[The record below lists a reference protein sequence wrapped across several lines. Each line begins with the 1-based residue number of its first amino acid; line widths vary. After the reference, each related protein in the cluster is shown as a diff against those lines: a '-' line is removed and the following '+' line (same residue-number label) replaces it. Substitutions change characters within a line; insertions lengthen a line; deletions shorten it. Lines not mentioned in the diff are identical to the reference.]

1 MLYIVG
7 LLFICFY
14 QATLLPSKWQHLDGE
29 IGAGLTPV
37 WDCFGQPLCEYIEL
51 FISTTTQP
59 PKLSSESPQS
69 LEYPSVSLSKHA
81 KP

>member
-1 MLYIVG
+1 MLHIVSF
-7 LLFICFY
+7 LFIFFY

-29 IGAGLTPV
+29 IGAGLTPI

-51 FISTTTQP
+51 FISTTPQP

-69 LEYPSVSLSKHA
+69 SELPTVSLMS
-81 KP
+81 